1 MTTNNNNKMKTYYIG
16 TRAKWNDIG
25 DVLGRD
31 DVARLNQGLSKSI
44 RTSVMKSGIKK
55 TEQGARLEFYSVSND
70 EFDKLMK
77 EQDTRVRPLVRVD
90 EELLNKTLTDV
101 NNKYGGRMDYDT
113 HRKYLRELAE
123 GFDKCVEIVGDDL
136 NTRSKPKQNPLI
148 IRKNTL
154 VGKALFNL
162 NPRDTDERV
171 EKAEEF
177 LEWCMRDGYI
187 REMECKH
194 DYWQTTDEWK
204 KENPH
209 IEWKSPTT
217 EQSFCINT
225 NNYDDDEFRKVRFW
239 WLNSLH
245 SKSRSY
251 TQSPISYCKY
261 TFDNEGLYRL
271 RFFGSGSENRSI
283 TFTENLNDLYKKYI
297 NRKELENEDFIQY
310 VANFYLDG
318 GIRSSFFNENP
329 LTIDEI
335 IEAVNEYVEMAD
347 DWEDE
352 YGGDTID
359 REIVRDILFYKRGC
373 ELKYLEYSFYIKTK
387 YLKEILTEYF
397 IEDVWKYN
405 SITRHGMEEPTTELE
420 RKKRLKEWEI
430 DWKSDEMQKR
440 VVEMLGQFNNNIL
453 KVA

>member
-1 MTTNNNNKMKTYYIG
+1 MTINNNNKMKTYYIG

-31 DVARLNQGLSKSI
+31 DVVRLNQGLSKSI

-113 HRKYLRELAE
+113 HRKYKIELAE
-123 GFDKCVEIVGDDL
+123 GFDKCVEIIGDDL

-162 NPRDTDERV
+162 NPSDTDERV
-171 EKAEEF
+171 ENAKGF

-225 NNYDDDEFRKVRFW
+225 NNYDGDEFRKVRFW

-245 SKSRSY
+245 SQSRSSYKGPITYNEY
-251 TQSPISYCKY
+251 TYKK
-261 TFDNEGLYRL
+261 GLYEIH
-271 RFFGSGSENRSI
+271 FFGRGGSDYRSI

-297 NRKELENEDFIQY
+297 NRKELENEDFIRY
-310 VANFYLDG
+310 VASVYLDG
-318 GIRSSFFNENP
+318 GTFDDMFDEYP

-335 IEAVNEYVEMAD
+335 IEAVNVYVEICVGD
-347 DWEDE
+347 DWG
-352 YGGDTID
+352 GGDTLD
-359 REIVRDILFYKRGC
+359 RERVRDMLLCNKGK
-373 ELKYLEYSFYIKTK
+373 ELKKLEHSFFIKTN
-387 YLKEILTEYF
+387 YLKETLTEDY
-397 IEDVWKYN
+397 IEKVWKYN
-405 SITRHGMEEPTTELE
+405 HINWQKKTE
-420 RKKRLKEWEI
+420 KDWEKV
-430 DWKSDEMQKR
+430 WEKNETQER
-440 VVEMLGQFNNNIL
+440 VVEMLDRFNNNIQITP
-453 KVA
+453 

>member
-1 MTTNNNNKMKTYYIG
+1 MVNNKSYYIG
-16 TRAKWNDIG
+16 TRAKWDEINN
-25 DVLGRD
+25 VLGQN
-31 DVARLNQGLSKSI
+31 VPRLNQKLSKSI
-44 RTSVMKSGIKK
+44 RTAVMKKGIKK
-55 TEQGARLEFYSVSND
+55 TEQGVRLEFYSVSNGD
-70 EFDKLMK
+70 FDKLIK
-77 EQDTRVRPLVRVD
+77 KQNASVRPLARVD
-90 EELLNKTLTDV
+90 EELLTKTLTDV
-101 NNKYGGRMDYDT
+101 NNKYGGRMDFHT

-225 NNYDDDEFRKVRFW
+225 NNHDSGEFHKVRFW
-239 WLNSLH
+239 WLNSLYTE
-245 SKSRSY
+245 SSSSY
-251 TQSPISYCKY
+251 RSPISYCKY
-261 TFDNEGLYRL
+261 KYEKEGLYEIYFYYRGD
-271 RFFGSGSENRSI
+271 RRSI

-297 NRKELENEDFIQY
+297 NRKELENERFIQY
-310 VANFYLDG
+310 VANFYLEG
-318 GIRSSFFNENP
+318 GIYSDFFDNNP

-335 IEAVNEYVEMAD
+335 IEAVNEYVEIAD
-347 DWEDE
+347 VDDC
-352 YGGDTID
+352 GDSMD

-373 ELKYLEYSFYIKTK
+373 ELKYLEYSFYIKTN
-387 YLKEILTEYF
+387 YLKETLTEDF
-397 IEDVWKYN
+397 IEKVWKYN
-405 SITRHGMEEPTTELE
+405 SITCYGTEAEPTGLE
-420 RKKRLKEWEI
+420 RKKRLKKWEN
-430 DWKSDEMQKR
+430 DWKSDEIQER
-440 VVEMLGQFNNNIL
+440 VVEMLERFNNKKGVNNEL
-453 KVA
+453 V